1 MMRIKFLLLITI
13 CLYSFIQP
21 NSLQAQLHH
30 ANQDL
35 PCVNKNYNLLA
46 HVAVDST
53 TREPL
58 YAMEEL
64 DTMIME
70 LNEFFSPICVS
81 FSLCEF
87 NVLEND
93 YSLGRVVS
101 QPITTEQQ
109 FLELKNRFSLRRRIN
124 IFFLDFIIT
133 ERCGSSTFKGILTEN
148 DANIYVERACFDSP
162 AEQVAHHLGHTFGL
176 LNTYDPATIEL
187 VDGSN
192 CATTGDLICDTP
204 ADPFGQSW
212 ALNAT
217 PAELELIAQNLLDTT
232 FYNGFSCEFLYEIR
246 DPNGQYYQPDM
257 GNIMSDY
264 PCKCG
269 FTQDQFRLMVETIL
283 MSTINHF

>member
-1 MMRIKFLLLITI
+1 M
-13 CLYSFIQP
+13 CLNSFIVP
-21 NSLQAQLHH
+21 ISLHAQLHH

-35 PCVNKNYNLLA
+35 PCINKNYNLLA

-53 TREPL
+53 NREPL
-58 YAMEEL
+58 YPIEEL
-64 DTMIME
+64 DTMIMK

-81 FSLCEF
+81 FSLCEY

-101 QPITTEQQ
+101 QPITKEQQ
-109 FLELKNRFSLRRRIN
+109 LLELKTRFSLRRRIN
-124 IFFLDFIIT
+124 IFFLDYINN
-133 ERCGSSTFKGILTEN
+133 EDCGSSTFKGIFTEN
-148 DANIYVERACFDSP
+148 DANIYIERACIDSL

-176 LNTYDPATIEL
+176 LNTYDPLTIEL

-192 CATTGDLICDTP
+192 CATTGDFLCDTP
-204 ADPFGQSW
+204 ADPFGQSIF
-212 ALNAT
+212 NAT
-217 PAELELIAQNLLDTT
+217 PAELDLIAQNLLNTS
-232 FYNGFSCEFLYEIR
+232 FFSSCEFVYEIK

-257 GNIMSDY
+257 GNIMSAY

-283 MSTINHF
+283 MSTIKHF